1 MIAPVEDMEA
11 ENAKILIVD
20 DDDRNLLALSE
31 TVKTLAQ
38 VVCVSSGKD
47 ALRELLQHEFAVI
60 LLDVFMPEMD
70 GYETAAIIRE
80 RARTSQVPIIFLSAV
95 NKETSHLMRGY
106 EMGAVDYVFKPVDPV
121 VLKTKVGVFVDL
133 YKARQEVKRK
143 AELESSLR
151 EAHLREQLDRIEVEQ
166 RLEDSERRQ
175 ASVLA
180 TLPMAIY
187 EAAVEG
193 DTLERRFVGGHLDY
207 FLGERSADLIDG
219 KRRFDEWIH
228 PDDLEGFTANDS
240 ADDAV
245 TIEYRFVGPDG
256 RKRHLL
262 DQRTRLQTSGSAQ
275 QWAGT
280 ILDVTDRRELE
291 ERLVHAGKL
300 DALGQLTGGVAHD
313 FNNLLASVLGG
324 ISILDRRLELGPTEK
339 RVIDQ
344 MRYAAEQGTE
354 LVKRLTAFSRRQELK
369 PIAIAPRELCEAVAG
384 LVDHTLPD
392 RISTEWHC
400 ADTDLNIFAD
410 RGQLELALMNLIIN
424 ARDAMPEGGV
434 IAISM
439 EEPTSAEPEHDT
451 LILRV
456 KDSGVGMTERVLRK
470 VTEPFFTT
478 KETGK
483 GTGLGLSMVA
493 GFVDQSSG
501 KLEIESTPGKGTTIS
516 ISLPATTRSGEN
528 AHSSRATEL
537 SWFEGRRLAVVD
549 DDEGVRIVLSE
560 QLRDIGA
567 MVEEF
572 SSGADILE
580 AFDQEKAKFDVVIS
594 DFAMPEMNGLETLS
608 RISSVDA
615 EVGKVLMTGNAA
627 DCDLTDTVDIPLV
640 RKPIDLKAL
649 ALACSKG
656 SAMVPSPK

>member
-1 MIAPVEDMEA
+1 MTVSQGGTDVAR
-11 ENAKILIVD
+11 ILIVD

-31 TVKTLAQ
+31 TLKPLAK
-38 VVCVSSGKD
+38 VVCASSGKD

-121 VLKTKVGVFVDL
+121 ILKTKVGVFVDL
-133 YKARQEVKRK
+133 YNSRQEIQRK

-151 EAHLREQLDRIEVEQ
+151 EAHLREQLDRIDVER

-180 TLPMAIY
+180 TLPMAVY
-187 EAAVEG
+187 EASAEG
-193 DTLERRFVGGHLDY
+193 DRIDRKFVGGDLEY
-207 FLGERSADLIDG
+207 FLGEKSSDILDG
-219 KRRFDEWIH
+219 SRRFDEWIH
-228 PDDLEGFTANDS
+228 PEDLERFAANDR
-240 ADDAV
+240 AEDAV

-262 DQRTRLQTSGSAQ
+262 DQRTRLQSAGSTKE
-275 QWAGT
+275 WAGT
-280 ILDVTDRRELE
+280 ILDITDRRELE

-324 ISILDRRLELGPTEK
+324 ISILDRRVEFGPTEK
-339 RVIDQ
+339 RVVDQ
-344 MRYAAEQGTE
+344 MRYAADQGTE

-369 PIAIAPRELCEAVAG
+369 PIAIGPRDLCKAVSG

-392 RISTEWHC
+392 RISTTWHC
-400 ADTDLNIFAD
+400 AETDLAIFAD

-424 ARDAMPEGGV
+424 ARDAMPDGGE
-434 IAISM
+434 IAISV
-439 EEPTSAEPEHDT
+439 EEPSSGDAGDAL
-451 LILRV
+451 LIRV
-456 KDSGVGMTERVLRK
+456 QDSGAGMTERVLQR

-493 GFVDQSSG
+493 GFVDQSGG
-501 KLEIESTPGKGTTIS
+501 KLEIQSTPGEGTTIS
-516 ISLPATTRSGEN
+516 ILLPATSASEDNKSGDV
-528 AHSSRATEL
+528 AEL
-537 SWFEGRRLAVVD
+537 CWFEGRKVALVD

-560 QLRDIGA
+560 QLRDAGA
-567 MVEEF
+567 IVEEF
-572 SSGADILE
+572 PSGEAVVH
-580 AFDQEKAKFDVVIS
+580 AFDRGKSKFDVVIS
-594 DFAMPEMNGLETLS
+594 DFAMPGMNGIEALD
-608 RISSVDA
+608 RISKLNADIA
-615 EVGKVLMTGNAA
+615 RVLITGNAA
-627 DCDLTDTVDIPLV
+627 DKHLCDKGDIPLV

-649 ALACSKG
+649 ALACSKQSR
-656 SAMVPSPK
+656 SAAFGTEESA

>member
-1 MIAPVEDMEA
+1 MEA

-121 VLKTKVGVFVDL
+121 VLKTKVGVFVEL

-207 FLGERSADLIDG
+207 FLGEKSADLIDG

-228 PDDLEGFTANDS
+228 PDDLESFAANDS

-400 ADTDLNIFAD
+400 ADTGLNIFAD

-439 EEPTSAEPEHDT
+439 EEPTSAEPKNDT

-456 KDSGVGMTERVLRK
+456 KDSGVGMTERVLKK

-501 KLEIESTPGKGTTIS
+501 KLEIESAPGKGTTIS
-516 ISLPATTRSGEN
+516 ISLPATTRSGDN

-537 SWFEGRRLAVVD
+537 SWFEGRRLAVID

-567 MVEEF
+567 LVEEF

-627 DCDLTDTVDIPLV
+627 DCDLTDTADIPLV

-656 SAMVPSPK
+656 AAMVPSPK

>member
-95 NKETSHLMRGY
+95 NKETAHLMRGY

-133 YKARQEVKRK
+133 YRARQEVKRT

-193 DTLERRFVGGHLDY
+193 DTLERRFVAGHLDY
-207 FLGERSADLIDG
+207 FLGEKSADLIDG

-240 ADDAV
+240 TDDAV

-400 ADTDLNIFAD
+400 SDTDLNIFAD

-439 EEPTSAEPEHDT
+439 EEPTSAEPEQDT

-456 KDSGVGMTERVLRK
+456 KDSGVGMTERVLKK

-501 KLEIESTPGKGTTIS
+501 KLEIESAPGNGTTIS
-516 ISLPATTRSGEN
+516 ISLPATTRSGDN
-528 AHSSRATEL
+528 AHSSRAPEL

-580 AFDQEKAKFDVVIS
+580 AIDQEKAKFDVVIS

-627 DCDLTDTVDIPLV
+627 DCDLTDTADIPLV

-656 SAMVPSPK
+656 PAMVPSPK